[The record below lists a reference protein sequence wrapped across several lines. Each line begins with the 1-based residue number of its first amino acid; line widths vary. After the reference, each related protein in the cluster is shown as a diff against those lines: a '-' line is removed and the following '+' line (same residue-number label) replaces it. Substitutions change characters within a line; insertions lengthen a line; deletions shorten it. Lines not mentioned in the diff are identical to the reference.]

1 MAADGQRFC
10 LKWND
15 FRNSVTAVFEDLR
28 QDEELV
34 DITLCCEGKK
44 VKAHRMMLS
53 ACSPYFRELLKE
65 NPCQHPVFFL
75 KDTTYVDL
83 KAVVEFVYNGEVNV
97 TQGQLSSFLKT
108 AEMLQVRG
116 LTGDDEKESQA
127 PAQPPPPVARHPP
140 MQPMSHHPPPRH
152 RPGPVAPP
160 MAPRVLPP
168 TPMKRPLAAPQ
179 PAPTPPKRPPPPP
192 PPPTD
197 SDVYVEPVV
206 VSDSPEPPPPASPAA
221 ARARQPSGSSGGGPA
236 TPAGSEPSGDAV
248 PSPAESATQPPPPPA
263 PSQLPP
269 LQMQPAVQQQQ
280 QQQMSDTVSP
290 LPAGPEGRDPAV
302 KVEKV
307 DITDDDVSLEQAL
320 GQVVNYEGSYD
331 SEHSMSGMMH
341 HDLSQG
347 GGGLPLPGTS
357 DASAAGV
364 AAADFPCSLCNA
376 RFKNERSRRQ
386 HLSAHEGRTTCPICG
401 LALSRTYY
409 MRVHVSKVH
418 NIPMDDV
425 KRLLAMPHVP
435 PSY

>member
-116 LTGDDEKESQA
+116 LTGDDEKESQT

-280 QQQMSDTVSP
+280 QQMSDTVSP

-364 AAADFPCSLCNA
+364 AAGASGLNASL
-376 RFKNERSRRQ
+376 Q
-386 HLSAHEGRTTCPICG
+386 HLKWFPGKRCHICQRPFFALSTFQQHQALHRGETTCRICKRVFSQKLG
-401 LALSRTYY
+401 LRRHMKKTHAADL
-409 MRVHVSKVH
+409 
-418 NIPMDDV
+418 
-425 KRLLAMPHVP
+425 
-435 PSY
+435 